1 MNDQIKAL
9 EDALRDVLNGENWR
23 AGKKFDPNSGNFDLS
38 VQRAALAASQPA
50 PDCHQPDLVTA
61 DSSQPAQPV
70 AVTWPARCDGV
81 EQDAFEAWAKDNH
94 YDMELHP
101 LHWLFLNARTSAAR
115 DGWAAGLAHAVDRM
129 RAALDVHPLTVQ
141 DAARVPEIAALID
154 AVNGL
159 MEVFP
164 DPCRYDH
171 HGKCQE
177 HFIEDDCSVAKT
189 IAALR
194 AIAEGQ

>member
-1 MNDQIKAL
+1 MNAERIKAL
-9 EDALRDVLNGENWR
+9 EEALRALELANDRLCGARPQQVYDLMIASGMADVMLELDR
-23 AGKKFDPNSGNFDLS
+23 A
-38 VQRAALAASQPA
+38 RATAIALLAASKPA

-129 RAALDVHPLTVQ
+129 RAALDVQPLTVQ
-141 DAARVPEIAALID
+141 DAARWQEVASKIWQIANCTDPE
-154 AVNGL
+154 
-159 MEVFP
+159 
-164 DPCRYDH
+164 DP
-171 HGKCQE
+171 E
-177 HFIEDDCSVAKT
+177 F

-194 AIAEGQ
+194 AISEGRA